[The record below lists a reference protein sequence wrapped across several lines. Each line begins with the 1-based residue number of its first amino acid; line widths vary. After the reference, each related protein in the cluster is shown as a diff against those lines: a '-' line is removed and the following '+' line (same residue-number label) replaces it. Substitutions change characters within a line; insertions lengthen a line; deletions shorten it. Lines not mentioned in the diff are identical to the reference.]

1 MKTVRVEIDERE
13 YILCC
18 PIYVMKELNEH
29 FGGLG
34 KIDELFNYGDLSTIV
49 DESMWILSAFMR
61 AGERYA
67 EKNGIECSKALT
79 VEQLQDVCDIET
91 LFDLRESL
99 FEIISASTKQEIE
112 LEPQK
117 ENGAT
122 PGESRQRGIYITP

>member
-18 PIYVMKELNEH
+18 PISVMKELNEH
-29 FGGLG
+29 FGGIE

-49 DESMWILSAFMR
+49 DESMWILSTFMR

-67 EKNGIECSKALT
+67 EKNGIECSEALT

-99 FEIISASTKQEIE
+99 FEIMSASTKQEIE

-122 PGESRQRGIYITP
+122 PGE